1 MDWLWQVLVYYPVLE
16 WAVRIGMVPVILRRR
31 FPPSTSLAWLTL
43 IFFLPLLGLVVYLLV
58 GVSFLGRERA
68 RSHRRVVLARMP
80 EREAELKPYIERPT
94 LLPEQENMVTQA
106 EQVSGNPILGGNEM
120 ELLPD
125 TPRFIDRLVADI
137 DAAQRHVHL
146 LFYIF
151 RPDANGMKVLEAVRR
166 AAGRGVKCRL
176 VADAAGSR
184 PLFRSSVV
192 AELGRVG
199 VDVVAAL
206 PVRLWRRKL
215 SRLDLRNHRKIAVID
230 GRLAY
235 TGSHNIVVEDYGHK
249 RAGKWVDLSA
259 RFTGPVVAQ
268 LQATFLDDWI
278 FETGVQ
284 VEGEDLFPPATATG
298 QVAAQVVPTGPSHE
312 AETFRRVLL
321 AALNTARRKIVMTT
335 PYLVPDEA
343 TMTALGMAVERGAE
357 VTMLVPAKSD
367 HPLVAAAGRFY
378 YEPLMD
384 MGVSMYQ
391 FHGGLLHAKTI
402 TVDDAFALLG
412 SANIDIR
419 SFYLNFEINVLL
431 YGPDVTAEL
440 RFVQQAYLAQS
451 RRISPQQWRQ
461 RGSVVQFAEGVAAL
475 ASPLL

>member
-1 MDWLWQVLVYYPVLE
+1 MDWLWQGLVLYPVLE

-31 FPPSTSLAWLTL
+31 FPPATGLAWLTM
-43 IFFLPLLGLVVYLLV
+43 IFFLPIVGLVVYLFV

-68 RSHRRVVLARMP
+68 RSHRRVLLARMP
-80 EREAELKPYIERPT
+80 EREAELRPYIERPV

-106 EQVSGNPILGGNEM
+106 EQISGNPIVGGNAM
-120 ELLPD
+120 ELLPE
-125 TPRFIDRLVADI
+125 TPAMIDRLVADI
-137 DAAQRHVHL
+137 DAAERHVHL

-151 RPDANGMKVLEAVRR
+151 RPDDNGMRVIDALRR

-176 VADAAGSR
+176 MADAAGSR
-184 PLFRSSVV
+184 PLFHSSVPG
-192 AELGRVG
+192 ELTQLG
-199 VDVVAAL
+199 VEVVPAL
-206 PVRLWRRKL
+206 PVQLWRRKL
-215 SRLDLRNHRKIAVID
+215 SRIDLRNHRKIAVID

-235 TGSHNIVVEDYGHK
+235 TGSHNIVVEDYGHS
-249 RAGKWVDLSA
+249 RAGKWLDLSA
-259 RFTGPVVAQ
+259 RFTGPLVAQ
-268 LQATFLDDWI
+268 LQATFLDDWV
-278 FETGVQ
+278 FETGVPLQ
-284 VEGEDLFPPATATG
+284 SEDLFPPIQAAG
-298 QVAAQVVPTGPSHE
+298 NIAAQVVPTGPSHE

-343 TMTALGMAVERGAE
+343 TMTALGMAVDRGAE
-357 VTMLVPAKSD
+357 VTIVMPARSD
-367 HPLVAAAGRFY
+367 HPLVAAAGRYY

-384 MGVSMYQ
+384 MGVQLHQY
-391 FHGGLLHAKTI
+391 HGGLLHAKTI

-431 YGPDVTAEL
+431 YGPAVTAEL
-440 RFVQQAYLAQS
+440 RFVQQGYLARS
-451 RRISPQQWRQ
+451 RQISPDAWRR
-461 RGSVVQFAEGVAAL
+461 RGTLTQYAESAAAL